1 MKIIIIFLAILLLL
15 GAGGFIWFYKFLEEL
30 DANMIGSYTNES

>member
-15 GAGGFIWFYKFLEEL
+15 VVGGFIWFYKFLEEL
-30 DANMIGSYTNES
+30 DANMISSHTNED